1 MCYAHPVVWKVKP
14 PTACSFLAQ
23 EVSIQVIIEPAYF
36 CRLPKQE
43 RDSAMSLRSF
53 RVVATQWLVVI
64 LLLAA
69 GRVFGQV
76 TVAIPGDPVR
86 IDSGLV
92 SGTLSDDGL
101 KNYFGIPFAAPPV
114 RENRWRAPQP
124 VKPWKGVLTAN
135 RKQAECVQGLR
146 SPNINHYFGDELA
159 GEDCLYL
166 NIWAPGSSKRGDKL
180 PVLVWI
186 YGGGF
191 TGGSGAMSIYG
202 GQTLAKRGV
211 IYVTIN
217 YRLGIMGFLAH
228 PELTKESGHNASGNW
243 GFLDQVAALEWV
255 QRNIAAFGGNPDN
268 VTLLGQSAGSMSITD
283 LQASPLAKGLFKRVI
298 GMSGTTLSGGAGA
311 GVPLAEAEAQGIK
324 LEEALK
330 AKSVDDLRNISSDKI
345 EAAARAAGVRAGPDI
360 DGYFL
365 PESVDAI
372 FQAGQQN
379 DVAVITGSTAND
391 IGTTPPIRRAKT
403 VAEYEA
409 AARQMFGDHAD
420 EFLKLFPVASD
431 ADVPREAD
439 YVGRNMG
446 FAIGA
451 RNWAK
456 AQTATGK
463 QPAYLYMLTHV
474 QPYTPGVTFADFNPA
489 TAGAYHMS
497 DVPYWLGTYETFNT
511 FRTTRNWAAWDKELS
526 NDMQGVIL
534 SFAKTGNPAT
544 AAVHFVRYNP
554 ADEMRVD
561 FGDTITVEKLN
572 SAQMDFLAAHPVAM
586 MPPGAGRGRPGRGG
600 PENPGGAAAPVNL
613 PPSPSY

>member
-1 MCYAHPVVWKVKP
+1 MA
-14 PTACSFLAQ
+14 AGQLLA
-23 EVSIQVIIEPAYF
+23 V
-36 CRLPKQE
+36 
-43 RDSAMSLRSF
+43 
-53 RVVATQWLVVI
+53 
-64 LLLAA
+64 LLLLWA

-92 SGTLSDDGL
+92 SGTLNDGL
-101 KNYFGIPFAAPPV
+101 KNYFGIPFAAAPV

-124 VKPWKGVLTAN
+124 VRPWKGVLTAN

-166 NIWAPGSSKRGDKL
+166 NLWAPGTSKRGDKL

-186 YGGGF
+186 YGGAF
-191 TGGSGAMSIYG
+191 TGGSGAMPIYG

-211 IYVTIN
+211 IYLTIN

-228 PELTKESGHNASGNW
+228 PELTAESGRHASGNW
-243 GFLDQVAALEWV
+243 GFLDQVAALAWV
-255 QRNIAAFGGNPDN
+255 QRNIAAFGGDPDN
-268 VTLLGQSAGSMSITD
+268 VTLLGQSAGSMSITN
-283 LQASPLAKGLFKRVI
+283 LQASPLTRGLFRRVI
-298 GMSGTTLSGGAGA
+298 GMSGTTLAGGAGA
-311 GVPLAEAEAQGIK
+311 AAPLAEAEAQGIK
-324 LEEALK
+324 LEAALK
-330 AKSVDDLRNISSDKI
+330 VKSVADLRNISSDKI

-365 PESVDAI
+365 PEDVDAI
-372 FQAGQQN
+372 FKAGRQN

-391 IGTTPPIRRAKT
+391 IGTNPPIRRART

-409 AARQMFGDHAD
+409 AARQMFGGGAE

-431 ADVPREAD
+431 ADVPREAGE
-439 YVGRNMG
+439 VGRNMG
-446 FAIGA
+446 FTIGA
-451 RNWAK
+451 RSWAR

-463 QPAYLYMLTHV
+463 QPAYLFMFSHV
-474 QPYTPGVTFADFNPA
+474 QPFAPGVAFGDFNPA

-497 DVPYWLGTYETFNT
+497 DVPYWLGTYDTFNT

-526 NDMQGVIL
+526 SDMQEVVVK
-534 SFAKTGNPAT
+534 FAKTGNPVT
-544 AAVHFVRYNP
+544 AAVKFARYNP
-554 ADEMRVD
+554 DDERRVD

-572 SAQMDFLAAHPVAM
+572 TAQMDFLAAHPVAQT
-586 MPPGAGRGRPGRGG
+586 PPGGGRGAGNGG
-600 PENPGGAAAPVNL
+600 GQNAPANL